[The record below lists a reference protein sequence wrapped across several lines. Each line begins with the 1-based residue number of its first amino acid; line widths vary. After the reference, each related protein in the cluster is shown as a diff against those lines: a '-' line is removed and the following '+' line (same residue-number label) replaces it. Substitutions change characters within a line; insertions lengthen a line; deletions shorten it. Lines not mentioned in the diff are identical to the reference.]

1 MIKYTVIDDSAIQLG
16 GTSLTLEAIIEP
28 FKDECEFITTSE
40 LTKTHLQFKH
50 PKVWIIG
57 NTMALNKESYEAI
70 VEIIQQRTTIKL
82 DFDYG
87 FCRFRS
93 PTAHR
98 ILGKRE
104 CDCLVHPETATLK
117 NLYCYIRDNSS
128 IVFYMSEM
136 QRQIHQQAIGIKN
149 EQSIVL
155 SSCFTQDSFK
165 KMKEYRS
172 RPKSEKYA
180 IIDGHQGW
188 HSEAK
193 GVKKSINY
201 AVTKNLDYDL
211 FKTDTHDE
219 MLDKLSGYKG
229 LIFLPII
236 EDTCPR
242 VTIEAK
248 LMGLEVITNEN
259 SQHTTE
265 SWWNYSLDEIEN
277 YLRER
282 PNLLHQ
288 ELINLS

>member
-16 GTSLTLEAIIEP
+16 GTSLTLEAITEP

-40 LTKTHLQFKH
+40 LTRTHLQFKH

-57 NTMALNKESYEAI
+57 NTMALNKESYESI
-70 VEIIQQRTTIKL
+70 VDIIQHRTTVKL

-87 FCRFRS
+87 FCKFRG
-93 PTAHR
+93 PTPHR
-98 ILGKRE
+98 ILGKKE
-104 CDCLVHPETATLK
+104 CDCLINQETATLK

-128 IVFYMSEM
+128 IIFYMSEM
-136 QRQIHQQAIGIKN
+136 QRQIHQQAIGIKD
-149 EQSIVL
+149 EQSMVL

-165 KMKEYRS
+165 KMKEYRD

-180 IIDGHQGW
+180 VIDGHQGW

-201 AVTKNLDYDL
+201 AVTKNLAYDV

-242 VTIEAK
+242 ITIEAK

-265 SWWNYSLDEIEN
+265 SWWNSSLDEIEN
-277 YLRER
+277 YLKER

-288 ELINLS
+288 KLINLS

>member
-16 GTSLTLEAIIEP
+16 GTSLTLEAITEP

-98 ILGKRE
+98 ILGKTE
-104 CDCLVHPETATLK
+104 CDCLVNPETATLK

-136 QRQIHQQAIGIKN
+136 QRQIHQQAISIKS

>member
-1 MIKYTVIDDSAIQLG
+1 MIKYTVIDDSAIKLG
-16 GTSLTLEAIIEP
+16 GTSLTLEAITEP

-50 PKVWIIG
+50 PRVWIIG
-57 NTMALNKESYEAI
+57 NIMALNKESYESI
-70 VEIIQQRTTIKL
+70 IEIIQHRTTIKL

-104 CDCLVHPETATLK
+104 CDCLVNPETATLK
-117 NLYCYIRDNSS
+117 NLYSCIRDNSS

-136 QRQIHQQAIGIKN
+136 QRQIHQQAIGIKS

-180 IIDGHQGW
+180 IIDGHEGW

-201 AVTKNLDYDL
+201 AVTKNLAYDV
-211 FKTDTHDE
+211 FKTSTHDE
-219 MLDKLSGYKG
+219 MLDKLSEYKG

-242 VTIEAK
+242 ITIEAK

-265 SWWNYSLDEIEN
+265 SWWNSSLDEIEN
-277 YLRER
+277 YLTER

-288 ELINLS
+288 KLINLS